1 MYDTLRNT
9 MKPPVNIDA
18 LMKEWSDDTIIDS
31 TSMEKELLKISHLHG
46 KYLNI
51 MSYHRHMIRKLE
63 ADYKIVKGLKEDY
76 YAGRLS
82 EEELKEHN
90 WEPMQF
96 VLSDPKIARKLD
108 SDKELI
114 NMLLKRVAHEEIV
127 SYCETVLKSLHN
139 RTWDLGNYV
148 KYQQLTLGK

>member
-1 MYDTLRNT
+1 
-9 MKPPVNIDA
+9 MKAPVNIDT
-18 LMKEWSDDTIIDS
+18 LMKEWSSDSNIDA

-51 MSYHRHMIRKLE
+51 MSHHRHIIRKLE
-63 ADYKIVKGLKEDY
+63 ADYKIIKGLKEDY

-82 EEELKEHN
+82 EEELTEHG

-96 VLSDPKIARKLD
+96 VLSDPKIARKID
-108 SDKELI
+108 TDKELI
-114 NMLLKRVAHEEIV
+114 NMLLKKVAHEEIV
-127 SYCETVLKSLHN
+127 TYCEMVLKSLHS
-139 RTWDLGNYV
+139 RTYDLGNYV

>member
-1 MYDTLRNT
+1 